1 MDVSAIVAAKA
12 AARAAL
18 AARLGEIRTI
28 SALKRREPNA
38 GAAERALKSL
48 SDAALAFAAQN
59 SDHSEA
65 GQTLART
72 ALAQRVGEAEADRRI
87 EAFIDETPEPGWVE
101 AADIE
106 QNDLLF
112 FGTRRWM
119 MRGVLAAALL
129 SVAIWLGLSWDGPDR
144 ERALWDQAIAQ
155 GLVSSQEVDA
165 AYQQPTPN
173 TNEPTSQTKLEA
185 LQERPGVGPLFEDYN
200 RRQETAGFA
209 GLWSILL
216 FPLYTILLGWRQKPA
231 RVLLLRRFN
240 DPQIGKSIE
249 SMSKKWLKPYGHVF
263 TLADKHFRRSMIA
276 PFFSW
281 FSFNPFLLVWRVI
294 NIPIAFIIRLTD
306 RSRAGP
312 ILVRDARDFRNFAR
326 RMIDRYGL
334 NLEMERTQRKA
345 IAVRTSDAWWQH
357 VVLLLMHAA
366 DVIVVDVTEVASGT
380 EWELQTMLTERV
392 SERVVFIARE
402 DEAADA
408 RASLQAHGFGG
419 RAQSL
424 ALYKKSGALVDSR
437 AFRAEMRAAMLRKLG
452 RAS

>member
-1 MDVSAIVAAKA
+1 MDATAKA
-12 AARAAL
+12 AARTAL
-18 AARLGEIRTI
+18 AVRLAEIRTI
-28 SALKRREPNA
+28 SALKRAAPNA
-38 GAAERALKSL
+38 AAAERALKPL
-48 SDAALAFAAQN
+48 SEAALAFAAQN

-65 GQTLART
+65 GQALARN
-72 ALAQRVGEAEADRRI
+72 ALAQRIGEAEADRRI
-87 EAFIDETPEPGWVE
+87 EAFIDETPEPGSVE
-101 AADIE
+101 AADLA

-112 FGTRRWM
+112 FGLRRWV
-119 MRGVLAAALL
+119 MRGLLLVALL
-129 SVAIWLGLSWDGPDR
+129 SVAIWLGLSWDAVDR
-144 ERALWDQAIAQ
+144 ERALWDQAVAQ
-155 GLVSSQEVDA
+155 GLVSQQEVDA

-173 TNEPTSQTKLEA
+173 TNEPTSQQKLEA
-185 LQERPGVGPLFEDYN
+185 LQQRPGVGPLFEDYN
-200 RRQETAGFA
+200 RRSEISGNA
-209 GLWSILL
+209 GLWSIVL
-216 FPLYTILLGWRQKPA
+216 FPLYTILLGWRLKPA

-249 SMSKKWLKPYGHVF
+249 KMSKQWLRPYGHVF
-263 TLADKHFRRSMIA
+263 TLADKHFRRSIIA

-294 NIPIAFIIRLTD
+294 NIPIAFIIRLND

-326 RMIDRYGL
+326 RMVDRYGL

-345 IAVRTSDAWWQH
+345 IAVLTSDPWWQH

-392 SERVVFIARE
+392 AERVVFISRE

-419 RAQSL
+419 RAQAL

-452 RAS
+452 GR